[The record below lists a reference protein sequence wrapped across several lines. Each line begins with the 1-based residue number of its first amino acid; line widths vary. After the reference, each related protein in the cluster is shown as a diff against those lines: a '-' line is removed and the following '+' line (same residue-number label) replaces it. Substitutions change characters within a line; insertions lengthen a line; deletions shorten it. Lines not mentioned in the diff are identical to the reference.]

1 MRLSRKIHG
10 ISERPAHLPASGRPV
25 VFLLPKASRPTGF
38 TSLTATFLCK
48 DMTFSR
54 NPLLFHVFSPPPR
67 PLVAQSV
74 RQPFATPTHVCTF
87 PHASTFKI
95 EVQSF
100 LSALLARTQVNSMSS
115 RARARYPLLKQVF
128 ILQSFTRLLNWLF
141 FSDFRVKDFCFSI
154 LHPPSPS
161 SFTRLRG
168 GTFYQFT

>member
-25 VFLLPKASRPTGF
+25 VFLLPKASWPTGF

-54 NPLLFHVFSPPPR
+54 NPPLFHVFSPPPR
-67 PLVAQSV
+67 PLVAQLL
-74 RQPFATPTHVCTF
+74 RQPFATSTHVCTF
-87 PHASTFKI
+87 PHTSTFKI

-100 LSALLARTQVNSMSS
+100 LSVFSARTQVNNMSS
-115 RARARYPLLKQVF
+115 RARYPLLKQVF

>member
-1 MRLSRKIHG
+1 MTI
-10 ISERPAHLPASGRPV
+10 V
-25 VFLLPKASRPTGF
+25 
-38 TSLTATFLCK
+38 FLCK

-54 NPLLFHVFSPPPR
+54 NPPPFHIFSPPPR

-100 LSALLARTQVNSMSS
+100 LSALLDRTQVNSMSS

-128 ILQSFTRLLNWLF
+128 ILQSFTRLLNCLF

-161 SFTRLRG
+161 SFIRLRG
-168 GTFYQFT
+168 STFYQFA